1 MSNYVSAEDYA
12 FYVTVQNISTFAF
25 LIGCFGLNNVALNT
39 QNAHFGAFL
48 KAYFLIYINVSIISV
63 IICIFYFYLNPQS
76 SAVFLLTSLS
86 CATLSFSICI
96 NITGLNYNL
105 GKGSVKNGHLL
116 FTALPK
122 ILILLLISIIYLLS
136 EASFEQYLP
145 LVLLLQLSL
154 YLYFFF
160 KEHAFQ
166 YKSKVYS
173 GLRIYVYAWLT
184 NLSYGAYMPI
194 LILVAGIQDILLVA
208 TLGLATLLSQ
218 PARMIYQFS
227 IQSNI
232 HKIRKEINISAQST
246 IVERSNIKSAYEKAS
261 KVGFYAILC
270 FVILCVFTLDFIN
283 YHFFPNV
290 PMLTKF
296 TILLVGTHMVNAIFG
311 PNGTLMALLND
322 TKIDFWSA
330 TLKLATLL
338 AMAISKVE
346 IFYIIIVSII
356 IEFIV
361 NIVKNI
367 FLSNKYNLHLF
378 TSSVVLRSGL
388 SLVVGSYIFY
398 AV

>member
-1 MSNYVSAEDYA
+1 MSNYVGAEDYA

-39 QNAHFGAFL
+39 QVTNFGAFL
-48 KAYFLIYINVSIISV
+48 KDYFIIYINVTVVSL
-63 IICIFYFYLNPQS
+63 IICMFYFFLTSQS
-76 SAVFLLTSLS
+76 LAMSVLASLS
-86 CATLSFSICI
+86 CAALSFSICV

-105 GKGSVKNGHLL
+105 SKGLVKNGHLL

-122 ILILLLISIIYLLS
+122 ILILLFMLIIYLLS
-136 EASFEQYLP
+136 EASFEKYLP
-145 LVLLLQLSL
+145 LVLSLQLIL
-154 YLYFFF
+154 YLYFLF
-160 KEHAFQ
+160 KENAFPC
-166 YKSKVYS
+166 KGKVYS
-173 GLRIYVYAWLT
+173 ELRRYVYAWLT

-194 LILVAGIQDILLVA
+194 LILVAGIQDFLLVA

-246 IVERSNIKSAYEKAS
+246 IVEPSNVKSAYEKAS

-283 YHFFPNV
+283 YQFFPNV

-330 TLKLATLL
+330 ALKLGILL
-338 AMAISKVE
+338 GMAILEIE
-346 IFYIIIVSII
+346 IFYIIVVSII

-361 NIVKNI
+361 NIVKNL
-367 FLSNKYNLHLF
+367 FLSNKYRLHLF
-378 TSSVVLRSGL
+378 NSSVVLRSGL
-388 SLVVGSYIFY
+388 SIAVGLYLVY
-398 AV
+398 AA